1 VLLFQGKPASAA
13 KTSGCWRCTQ
23 PETIHPN
30 KEIKMNTNSQQLE
43 TIDIPLS
50 RLLAWEGNVRTQT
63 SETGIK
69 ELAASIASV
78 GLLQSIVVQKAPK
91 GKYSVIAGRRRL
103 LALSQLMDDGKVSSR
118 FPVPCRL
125 AAADSDLTEISLAEN
140 IFHEPMGIVQEILGF
155 KRWVMEGKSAGDIAV
170 RFGISE
176 AVVNR
181 RLALADVSPALL
193 GKCNSGEIS
202 LAVLQAF
209 TLTSDHARQE
219 EIWEQLPHWN
229 RKPES
234 IRALLSRD
242 DIPAA
247 DQRVRFVGL
256 GAYEAEGGS
265 LRRDLFA
272 EGEDGTWICDP
283 ALLQRLVAAKLE
295 AAAAGIEAEGWKW
308 VAIELN
314 ANHQFLAQFRRMAPT
329 PVPLSAA
336 TQKKLAKLEEKA
348 AQLQEEINAQEDDDV
363 RGLIAKLTETEDAA
377 EAIRAKHAGTY
388 DADAKA
394 KSGAVITIGNDGK
407 PKFICG
413 LLRKQDIAALQMDA
427 PVEEAEARTSQ
438 TGSSPAAV
446 AEAEDCTADYSAALI
461 ESLTAHKTAAI
472 AAELAQNP
480 RIALASV
487 VHAHVLSQI
496 GMSLNVYR
504 HSTCLGMSASVT
516 SLSQAA
522 DSPAFASLEKRE
534 KDWLRE
540 LPHDADQL
548 WQWMLAR
555 DQDTLLRLLA
565 HCAASSV
572 NAVERK
578 QDQGG
583 PGRLIHANQ
592 LASALGMDMAK
603 WFTPTADN
611 FFARVSKPQILA
623 ALTEAGKTAP
633 DASKLK
639 KAELASQAAAA
650 IQGTGWLPA
659 PVRIKRST
667 EDPQPEEGGAQ

>member
-1 VLLFQGKPASAA
+1 
-13 KTSGCWRCTQ
+13 
-23 PETIHPN
+23 
-30 KEIKMNTNSQQLE
+30 MNTNSQQLE

-50 RLLAWEGNVRTQT
+50 KLLAWGGNVRTQT

-69 ELAASIASV
+69 ELAASIVSV

-103 LALSQLMDDGKVSSR
+103 LALSKLMDDGKVSSR

-125 AAADSDLTEISLAEN
+125 AATDSDLTEISLAEN
-140 IFHEPMGIVQEILGF
+140 IFHEPMGIIQEILAF
-155 KRWVMEGKSAGDIAV
+155 RRWVQEGRSAGDIAV
-170 RFGISE
+170 KFGTSE

-181 RLALADVSPALL
+181 RLALADVSPVLL
-193 GKCNSGEIS
+193 EKCESGEIN
-202 LAVLQAF
+202 LAILQAF
-209 TLTSDHARQE
+209 TLTSDHAAQE
-219 EIWEQLPHWN
+219 TLWEQLPRWD
-229 RKPES
+229 RKPET
-234 IRALLSRD
+234 IRALLSRGD
-242 DIPAA
+242 VPAA

-256 GAYEAEGGS
+256 DAYEAEGGIV
-265 LRRDLFA
+265 RRDLFA

-295 AAAAGIEAEGWKW
+295 TVAAGIKAEGWKW
-308 VAIELN
+308 VAIEPN
-314 ANHQFLAQFRRMAPT
+314 ANHQFLAQFRRLAPA
-329 PVPLSAA
+329 PVPMSAA
-336 TQKKLAKLEEKA
+336 TQKTLAKLQEKA
-348 AQLQEEINAQEDDDV
+348 AQLQEEIDAQEDDDV
-363 RGLIAKLTETEDAA
+363 RELIATLTEAEDAA
-377 EAIRAKHAGTY
+377 ESIRAKHVGTY
-388 DADAKA
+388 DAGAKA
-394 KSGAVITIGNDGK
+394 KSGVIITIGNDGQ
-407 PKFICG
+407 PEFICG
-413 LLRKQDIAALQMDA
+413 LLRKQDIAALQTDA
-427 PVEEAEARTSQ
+427 SADEPEAPTGETHSSPDAEAQDS
-438 TGSSPAAV
+438 
-446 AEAEDCTADYSAALI
+446 TAGYSAALI
-461 ESLTAHKTAAI
+461 ESLTTHKTAAI

-480 RIALASV
+480 RIALAAV
-487 VHAHVLSQI
+487 VHAQVLSQI

-504 HSTCLGMSASVT
+504 HSTCLGISAHVT

-534 KDWLRE
+534 QDWLRD

-572 NAVERK
+572 NAIERK
-578 QDQGG
+578 QDQDG
-583 PGRLIHANQ
+583 PGRLIHADQ
-592 LASALGMDMAK
+592 LASALGMDMTK
-603 WFTPTADN
+603 WFTPTVDN

-623 ALTEAGKTAP
+623 ALTEAGKPTP

-659 PVRIKRST
+659 PLRIKRPT
-667 EDPQPEEGGAQ
+667 ENPHTEEGGAQ

>member
-1 VLLFQGKPASAA
+1 
-13 KTSGCWRCTQ
+13 
-23 PETIHPN
+23 
-30 KEIKMNTNSQQLE
+30 MNTNSQQLE

-50 RLLAWEGNVRTQT
+50 KLLIWEGNVRIQT

-103 LALSQLMDDGKVSSR
+103 LALSLLMDDGKLSGR

-125 AAADSDLTEISLAEN
+125 AATDSDLTEISLAEN
-140 IFHEPMGIVQEILGF
+140 VFHEPMSIIQEILAF
-155 KRWVMEGKSAGDIAV
+155 RRWVQEGKSATDIAV
-170 RFGISE
+170 RFGTSE

-181 RLALADVSPALL
+181 RLALADVSPVLL
-193 GKCNSGEIS
+193 EKCEAGEIS
-202 LAVLQAF
+202 LAILQAF
-209 TLTSDHARQE
+209 TLTSDHAAQE
-219 EIWEQLPHWN
+219 ALWEQLPRWD
-229 RKPES
+229 RKPET
-234 IRALLSRD
+234 IRALLSRGD
-242 DIPAA
+242 VPAA

-256 GAYEAEGGS
+256 DAYEAEGGTV
-265 LRRDLFA
+265 LRDLFA
-272 EGEDGTWICDP
+272 EGEDGTWICDR

-295 AAAAGIEAEGWKW
+295 TVAAGIEAEGWKW

-314 ANHQFLAQFRRMAPT
+314 ATHQFLAQFRRMAPM
-329 PVPLSAA
+329 PVPMSAA
-336 TQKKLAKLEEKA
+336 TLKKLAKLEEKA
-348 AQLQEEINAQEDDDV
+348 AQLQEEIDAQEDDDV
-363 RGLIAKLTETEDAA
+363 RELIAKLTEAEDAS
-377 EAIRAKHAGTY
+377 EAIRAKHVGTY
-388 DADAKA
+388 DAEARA
-394 KSGAVITIGNDGK
+394 KSGVIITIGNDGQ
-407 PKFICG
+407 PEFICG
-413 LLRKQDIAALQMDA
+413 LLRKQDIAVLQTDA
-427 PVEEAEARTSQ
+427 SADEAEAP
-438 TGSSPAAV
+438 TGETNSSPTAA
-446 AEAEDCTADYSAALI
+446 ADAEDSASGYSAALI
-461 ESLTAHKTAAI
+461 ESLTTHKTAAI

-480 RIALASV
+480 RIALAAV
-487 VHAHVLSQI
+487 VHAQVLSQI

-504 HSTCLGMSASVT
+504 HSTCLGMSAHVT

-534 KDWLRE
+534 QDWLRE
-540 LPHDADQL
+540 LPHEADQL
-548 WQWMLAR
+548 WQWMLTR

-572 NAVERK
+572 NAIERK
-578 QDQGG
+578 QDQDG
-583 PGRLIHANQ
+583 PGRLIHADQ
-592 LASALGMDMAK
+592 LANALGMDMTK

-659 PVRIKRST
+659 PVRIKRPT
-667 EDPQPEEGGAQ
+667 ENPHTKEGGAQ